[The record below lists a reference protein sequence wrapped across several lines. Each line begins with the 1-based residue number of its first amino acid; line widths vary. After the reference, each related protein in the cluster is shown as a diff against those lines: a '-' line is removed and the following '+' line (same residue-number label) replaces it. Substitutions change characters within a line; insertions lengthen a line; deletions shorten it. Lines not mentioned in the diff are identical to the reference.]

1 MKRTLFHSI
10 TILILSSLLKQQLL
24 TTNQQKAI
32 RQSKQGSPEDTCV
45 SSEVHRVVAVLHN
58 SNSRAKKQLHL
69 ENYILKN
76 KEIKILNLWK
86 VCEMCAGKKICLELF
101 YSTWA
106 PNFVLWI
113 WAIYHIQLRGLQ
125 MVKFVFW
132 KDDKPLQSAYDANF
146 TLL

>member
-1 MKRTLFHSI
+1 MW
-10 TILILSSLLKQQLL
+10 
-24 TTNQQKAI
+24 N
-32 RQSKQGSPEDTCV
+32 
-45 SSEVHRVVAVLHN
+45 
-58 SNSRAKKQLHL
+58 
-69 ENYILKN
+69 
-76 KEIKILNLWK
+76 
-86 VCEMCAGKKICLELF
+86 VCRKKICLELF

-106 PNFVLWI
+106 QNFVLWI